1 MKMSKIVKL
10 IRNLFRN
17 IARFFDKKVVL
28 PITKFFVGISNKFKG
43 NGRSF
48 EKIITRKP
56 GLIIVS
62 LLPALGVFFVA
73 DTKSTSLIETSRE
86 F

>member
-1 MKMSKIVKL
+1 MSNIIKL
-10 IRNLFRN
+10 IRNLFKK

-48 EKIITRKP
+48 EKIN
-56 GLIIVS
+56 LD
-62 LLPALGVFFVA
+62 L
-73 DTKSTSLIETSRE
+73 
-86 F
+86 